1 MRKFNLV
8 NAYVALRSALL
19 RLVKGLDLV
28 CKFLGLKACVD

>member
-19 RLVKGLDLV
+19 RLVNGLDLA
-28 CKFLGLKACVD
+28 CKFPGLKA